1 MGNPARKGDG
11 HHHRAAGAGATSA
24 SAPAT
29 NNCYVH
35 HQHGD
40 DKHNHPLGTSAHAGC
55 PCCSPAPYVGMA
67 GGSSASSSSGS
78 SSSHNGPLGP
88 IHTHRVP
95 PVAPV
100 PASSLT
106 MSMQRAAAAATMAGA
121 ASAAAATMAG
131 AASAAAATFASN
143 AVRAAVMATAA
154 SSTPLGNARAPTHA
168 FATSMPVPVP
178 GVSAPRA
185 PLRRSGSIMSA
196 SSVTSSVSAAT
207 TTTSSP
213 NTAGTAPSSSGTGST
228 PVRGRLARMAAVTLP
243 SPPRP
248 GPMGNAASGATPAE
262 IAASLASSIASSVA
276 VSIASSVASSVTSSS
291 GHPASSTASGSTAR
305 RRGNVMRMASFRLPS
320 VQVDNI
326 LAGNH
331 VESNDDDDDDDPDI
345 EEIRARTQRR
355 AERLVAAHGASD
367 GINVHVH
374 VHTPVATPAIP
385 AAAPARVAAPE
396 PPAPVP
402 VPTATTRRLA
412 PTQAHN
418 ASWSS
423 DSSSSDSDSDNDGA
437 RPTSFD
443 TQYLAALRARQSQL
457 IAAGLATSPAA
468 ARAAAAASSSSALRS
483 VPPVQLQVQRA
494 FNTPPPSFPFA
505 SAAIPRA
512 PRLGSMY
519 SITAASA
526 AITAASFP
534 ERQRR
539 ESLGLSQSVPSAA
552 ASPVQGRR
560 HAPPT
565 PPTPTRSSSS
575 SSSSSSSTAGSP
587 PPRMRAAPVRTAPM
601 RVPQPVT
608 SAAAAAAASE
618 LTALA
623 DLLGQTPASLRA
635 HLAAR
640 HADLHRGEPTVHP
653 PADADLVAML
663 RDLMNLAPAQPRVPA
678 PTVAM
683 ASPARVMSGQLL

>member
-1 MGNPARKGDG
+1 MGNPARKG
-11 HHHRAAGAGATSA
+11 HHHHGAAGAGPTSG

-29 NNCYVH
+29 NNYAHH

-40 DKHNHPLGTSAHAGC
+40 EKHNHPLGTSAHAGC
-55 PCCSPAPYVGMA
+55 PCCSPAPYAGLA
-67 GGSSASSSSGS
+67 GGGSASSSSSSSSGS
-78 SSSHNGPLGP
+78 SHIGPLGP
-88 IHTHRVP
+88 IHAHNRAP
-95 PVAPV
+95 PVASV

-106 MSMQRAAAAATMAGA
+106 MSMQRAAAATTMAGA
-121 ASAAAATMAG
+121 ASAAAAT
-131 AASAAAATFASN
+131 AAST

-168 FATSMPVPVP
+168 VTTSMPVPVP

-185 PLRRSGSIMSA
+185 PLRRSGSIMST

-207 TTTSSP
+207 TATSSP
-213 NTAGTAPSSSGTGST
+213 STAGTAPSSTGTGST

-248 GPMGNAASGATPAE
+248 VPTGNASATGATPAE

-276 VSIASSVASSVTSSS
+276 ASIASSVASSVTSST
-291 GHPASSTASGSTAR
+291 GHPATSTASGSTAR

-320 VQVDNI
+320 TQVDNI

-331 VESNDDDDDDDPDI
+331 VESNDDDGDDDDDDPDI

-355 AERLVAAHGASD
+355 AERLVAAH
-367 GINVHVH
+367 
-374 VHTPVATPAIP
+374 VATPAVP
-385 AAAPARVAAPE
+385 VAAPARVAAPE

-412 PTQAHN
+412 PTQTHN

-423 DSSSSDSDSDNDGA
+423 DSSSDSDSDNEGA
-437 RPTSFD
+437 QPTSFD

-468 ARAAAAASSSSALRS
+468 ARAAAAASSSAPRP

-519 SITAASA
+519 STSLATPRAIAAASA

-534 ERQRR
+534 DRQRR
-539 ESLGLSQSVPSAA
+539 ESLGLSQSVPSVAGVPAA
-552 ASPVQGRR
+552 AGRR

-565 PPTPTRSSSS
+565 PPTPTRSLSSS
-575 SSSSSSSTAGSP
+575 SSSSSSSSAGSP
-587 PPRMRAAPVRTAPM
+587 PPRPRAAPVR
-601 RVPQPVT
+601 VPQPAT
-608 SAAAAAAASE
+608 PSASAAAAAAASE
-618 LTALA
+618 LAALA

-635 HLAAR
+635 HLTAR
-640 HADLHRGEPTVHP
+640 HADLHRGERTMHP

-663 RDLMNLAPAQPRVPA
+663 RDLMNLAPAPPRVPA

-683 ASPARVMSGQLL
+683 ASPARVTSGQLL

>member
-1 MGNPARKGDG
+1 MGNPARKG
-11 HHHRAAGAGATSA
+11 HHHYHHGAAGAGATSA

-29 NNCYVH
+29 NNYYAHH

-40 DKHNHPLGTSAHAGC
+40 DKHNHPLGSSAHAGC
-55 PCCSPAPYVGMA
+55 PCCSPAPYAGLA
-67 GGSSASSSSGS
+67 GGSSAGSSSSSSSGS
-78 SSSHNGPLGP
+78 SHSRQLGLGP
-88 IHTHRVP
+88 IHSHHRVP

-106 MSMQRAAAAATMAGA
+106 MSMQRAAAATTMAGEV
-121 ASAAAATMAG
+121 SAAAATA
-131 AASAAAATFASN
+131 ASN
-143 AVRAAVMATAA
+143 AVRAAVMATAV
-154 SSTPLGNARAPTHA
+154 SSTPVVNERAPTHA
-168 FATSMPVPVP
+168 VTTSMPVPVP

-185 PLRRSGSIMSA
+185 PLRRTGSIMST

-213 NTAGTAPSSSGTGST
+213 STAGTAPSSSGIGST

-248 GPMGNAASGATPAE
+248 VPTGNAAISAGATPAE

-276 VSIASSVASSVTSSS
+276 ASIASSVASSVASSS
-291 GHPASSTASGSTAR
+291 SHPATSTASGSTAR

-320 VQVDNI
+320 TQVDDI

-355 AERLVAAHGASD
+355 AERLVAAHGASG

-374 VHTPVATPAIP
+374 VHTP
-385 AAAPARVAAPE
+385 APARVAAPE

-402 VPTATTRRLA
+402 VPNATTRRLA

-423 DSSSSDSDSDNDGA
+423 DSSSDSDSDNDGA
-437 RPTSFD
+437 QPTSFD

-468 ARAAAAASSSSALRS
+468 ARAAAAASSSAPRP

-519 SITAASA
+519 STSLATPRAIAAASA

-534 ERQRR
+534 DRQRR
-539 ESLGLSQSVPSAA
+539 ESLGLSQ
-552 ASPVQGRR
+552 
-560 HAPPT
+560 
-565 PPTPTRSSSS
+565 
-575 SSSSSSSTAGSP
+575 
-587 PPRMRAAPVRTAPM
+587 
-601 RVPQPVT
+601 T
-608 SAAAAAAASE
+608 SAAATAAASE
-618 LTALA
+618 LAALA

-663 RDLMNLAPAQPRVPA
+663 RDLMSLAPAPPRVPA

-683 ASPARVMSGQLL
+683 ASPARVTSGQLL